1 MQLSLLSPLLLNLDI
16 DTENHKATIQAI
28 APHTPAAI
36 TQLLPDTLAAT
47 PAAITQPP
55 PDTPAAI
62 LPPDTLAAITQLTPD
77 LQLPQEPQPQLP
89 PQPEL
94 QPPLELQL
102 LPDIGTQL
110 RLPPLTITQQVTTKI
125 TKFLGD

>member
-36 TQLLPDTLAAT
+36 TQ
-47 PAAITQPP
+47 PP

-62 LPPDTLAAITQLTPD
+62 LPPDTLAAITQLTLD

-125 TKFLGD
+125 TKFLED